1 MAMNMSMTLS
11 VFVMVVMAATVT
23 GFTQLK
29 KPDLSRMKRDNKAC
43 CTNAIYQCLKRN
55 PGQES
60 YNTPPCHHAATT
72 RCPGSHIDGCCPK
85 YATCMS
91 VNAQNNL
98 ETAHTYCLPRPCFD
112 PCE

>member
-1 MAMNMSMTLS
+1 MAMSMSMTLS

-29 KPDLSRMKRDNKAC
+29 KPDLSRMKRNNKVC

-60 YNTPPCHHAATT
+60 YYAHPCQQEAVTS
-72 RCPGSHIDGCCPK
+72 CPGSDIDGCCPG
-85 YATCMS
+85 YTMCMS
-91 VNAQNNL
+91 TNAQNNVH
-98 ETAHTYCLPRPCFD
+98 TAHTSCLNRPCFG
-112 PCE
+112 PCK